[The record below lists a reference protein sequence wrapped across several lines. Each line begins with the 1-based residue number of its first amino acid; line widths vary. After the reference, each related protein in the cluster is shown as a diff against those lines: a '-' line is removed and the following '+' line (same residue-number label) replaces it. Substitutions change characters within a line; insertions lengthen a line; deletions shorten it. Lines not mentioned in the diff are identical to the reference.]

1 MHDGRALPG
10 WRSRSV
16 ALSLFVLAMG
26 PARAE
31 PGTSPE
37 DILRLADRT
46 VAQLQMAQ
54 YGDLWETAAPMVRA
68 TTDKGSFVRQMQATQ
83 MTDRAVLDHGW
94 ASITRIRYQH
104 SRDIPDGLYA
114 NVDYAVHLKNGDVK
128 YRLISFRLEG
138 DGRWYFVGSAE
149 RQYSNGVPTQP
160 VIFKFPP

>member
-1 MHDGRALPG
+1 MQNGRASPG
-10 WRSRSV
+10 WRLRC
-16 ALSLFVLAMG
+16 AAPILFVLAMG
-26 PARAE
+26 TARAE

-46 VAQLQMAQ
+46 VVQLQLAQ
-54 YGDLWETAAPMVRA
+54 YSDLWEAAAPMVRA
-68 TTDKGSFVRQMQATQ
+68 TADKEAFVSQMQATQ
-83 MTDRAVLDHGW
+83 ATDNSVLDHGW

-114 NVDYAVHLKNGDVK
+114 NVDYAVHLKNGDVT

-149 RQYSNGVPTQP
+149 RQHSNGVPTQP
-160 VIFKFPP
+160 VIFRLSR